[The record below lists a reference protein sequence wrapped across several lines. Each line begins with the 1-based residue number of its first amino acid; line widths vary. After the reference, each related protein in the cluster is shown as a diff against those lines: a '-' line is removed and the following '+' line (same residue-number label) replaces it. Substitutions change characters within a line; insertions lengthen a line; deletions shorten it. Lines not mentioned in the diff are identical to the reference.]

1 VREQALGLHQ
11 NLFNIASDKPANRG
25 PRAIIA
31 RAFRRCGSLRRLPV
45 PDAIDFSRIVDSE
58 RTVWGVE
65 TAGAGPSGRLPLTA
79 EMLLERPSGD
89 VFGLTQNAGMG
100 WDPAEL
106 GRPQFLMLGT
116 NGGIRAPDGRPIA
129 LGYHT
134 GHWEIGLLMEA
145 AAAELRALES
155 LPFAAY
161 CSDPCDGRT
170 QGTIGMMDSL
180 AYRNDAAQVFR
191 RLIRSL
197 PTRRGVLGVATCD
210 KGLPAMMLALV
221 AMRDLPCVLVPGG
234 VTLPPKDGEDAGKIQ
249 SIGARFAHGELTL
262 DQAAELGCRACGS
275 PGGGC
280 QFLGTAATSQVIGEA
295 LGLSLPHSALA
306 PSGQPIWTDMAR
318 RSARALVSLSRR
330 GLTVRDIVTDAA
342 VRNAMIVHAAV
353 GGSTNLVLH
362 LPAIAHAAGLR
373 RPTVEDW
380 TDVNRQVPRLAD
392 TLPNGPHPTVRAFLA
407 GGVPEVMLHLRRLG
421 LLDETVLTVS
431 GDTLRRVLDWWEGSD
446 RRHALRERLRSA
458 DGVDPDD
465 VIMDA
470 KRARSRGLTS
480 TVTFPRGNLAP
491 EGSVIKSTAID
502 PSVVDADGV
511 YRKTGPA
518 RVFVR
523 EKDAIAAIKNRG
535 ADGLKPGDVLVLIC
549 RGPLGAGMEEIYQ
562 ITAALKHLSWGKHVA
577 VITDARFSGV
587 STGACIGHVG
597 PEALAGGPIGKVRDG
612 DTIRIVVDRNRLEGS
627 VDLVGENGSDIGV
640 DEGVRVLAAR
650 SPRPDLS
657 PDPDLPADT
666 RLWAALQQAAGGTWG
681 GCVYDVDA
689 IVAALAR

>member
-1 VREQALGLHQ
+1 MTPSAAAALAFDQLVNTDRALLDVRTSAE
-11 NLFNIASDKPANRG
+11 G
-25 PRAIIA
+25 P
-31 RAFRRCGSLRRLPV
+31 P
-45 PDAIDFSRIVDSE
+45 
-58 RTVWGVE
+58 
-65 TAGAGPSGRLPLTA
+65 GRLPLTA

-89 VFGLTQNAGMG
+89 IFGLTQNAGMG
-100 WDPAEL
+100 WDPDEL
-106 GRPQFLMLGT
+106 GRPQFLMLST
-116 NGGIRAPDGRPIA
+116 QGGIRAADGRPVA

-134 GHWEIGLLMEA
+134 GHWEIGLLMQ
-145 AAAELRALES
+145 AAAEEVRRLGGI
-155 LPFAAY
+155 PFAGF

-180 AYRNDAAQVFR
+180 AYRNDAAMIFR

-197 PTRRGVLGVATCD
+197 PTRKGVLGVATCD

-234 VTLPPKDGEDAGKIQ
+234 VTLPPSNGEDAGKVQ

-262 DQAAELGCRACGS
+262 EQASELGCRACGS

-318 RSARALVSLSRR
+318 RSAQALMALESRGIPTR
-330 GLTVRDIVTDAA
+330 EIVTDGA
-342 VRNAMIVHAAV
+342 VANALVVHAAF

-362 LPAIAHAAGLR
+362 LPAIAHAARLR
-373 RPTVEDW
+373 RPSVEDW
-380 TDVNRQVPRLAD
+380 MAVNRRVPRLVD
-392 TLPNGPHPTVRAFLA
+392 VLPNGPVGHPTVRVFLA
-407 GGVPEVMLHLRRLG
+407 GGVPEVMLHLRRAG
-421 LLDETVLTVS
+421 LLDLDVLTGS
-431 GDTLRRVLDWWEGSD
+431 GERLGRVLDWWEGSE
-446 RRHALRERLRSA
+446 RRRTLRERLRAS

-465 VIMDA
+465 VIMDPE
-470 KRARSRGLTS
+470 RARARGLTS
-480 TVTFPRGNLAP
+480 TVTFPRGTLAP

-518 RVFVR
+518 RVFTR
-523 EKDAIAAIKNRG
+523 ERAAIAAIKSTGPDRVK
-535 ADGLKPGDVLVLIC
+535 AGDVLVLIC

-562 ITAALKHLSWGKHVA
+562 ITAALRHLSFGKHIA

-597 PEALAGGPIGKVRDG
+597 PEALAGGPVGKVRDG
-612 DTIRIVVDRNRLEGS
+612 DLIRIVVDRLRLEGS
-627 VDLVGENGSDIGV
+627 IDLVGENGRTFDAE
-640 DEGVRVLAAR
+640 EGARVLAAR
-650 SPRPDLS
+650 PPRPDLS
-657 PDPDLPADT
+657 ADPELPDDT
-666 RLWAALQQAAGGTWG
+666 RLWAALQQAGGGTWG

-689 IVAALAR
+689 VVSALGVRR